1 MKTSLKK
8 RLDNGEITIEEYE
21 ILKKSNV
28 EELLL
33 IKKLEEEKLN
43 NNFQKKINSNNTFD
57 WVGYMSNQNQKT
69 IEILEEYSLREK
81 EKLRN
86 NFKNKLNEIKPYDGI
101 SQDILKR
108 VKSTTQLKSQHKK
121 TKPSLKYQQK
131 NNLEKGKIG
140 TRIKEISF
148 VLFFII
154 IFLLWVCVS
163 TYVLY
168 R

>member
-8 RLDNGEITIEEYE
+8 RLDNGDITIEEYE

-33 IKKLEEEKLN
+33 IKKLEE
-43 NNFQKKINSNNTFD
+43 
-57 WVGYMSNQNQKT
+57 
-69 IEILEEYSLREK
+69 

-131 NNLEKGKIG
+131 NNLEKGKVK
-140 TRIKEISF
+140 TRWVKYF
-148 VLFFII
+148 VFSLFLSICPV
-154 IFLLWVCVS
+154 IFLNVKFNLLEILIGSSIFTWVIMEIGKS
-163 TYVLY
+163 
-168 R
+168 

>member
-1 MKTSLKK
+1 M
-8 RLDNGEITIEEYE
+8 
-21 ILKKSNV
+21 
-28 EELLL
+28 
-33 IKKLEEEKLN
+33 
-43 NNFQKKINSNNTFD
+43 
-57 WVGYMSNQNQKT
+57 
-69 IEILEEYSLREK
+69 
-81 EKLRN
+81 
-86 NFKNKLNEIKPYDGI
+86 
-101 SQDILKR
+101 

-163 TYVLY
+163 IYVMY